1 MSVYGLSHVQKI
13 FAYSTVH
20 NISVLP
26 LHHVT
31 LSILLN
37 IQKFLMKTSDRMK
50 RIRME
55 IVQGLLGKKKNEICS
70 KGIYVHRKILMEI
83 DI

>member
-55 IVQGLLGKKKNEICS
+55 IVQGLLGKKIK
-70 KGIYVHRKILMEI
+70 MEFVLKEFMFTEKS
-83 DI
+83 

>member
-50 RIRME
+50 RTRME
-55 IVQGLLGKKKNEICS
+55 IVQGLLGKKKEICS

>member
-55 IVQGLLGKKKNEICS
+55 IVQGLLGKKNEICS

>member
-13 FAYSTVH
+13 SAYSTVH

-55 IVQGLLGKKKNEICS
+55 IVQGLLGKKIK
-70 KGIYVHRKILMEI
+70 MEFVLKEFMFTEKS
-83 DI
+83 